1 MLCPTCLSEFDEEGL
16 AACPRCGTPI
26 DRAEPEPA
34 DAAPVRDVLPPPG
47 AEDDIPLIKPPD
59 DRRLAAEE
67 PPRTAVERGSVGAVV
82 GRVVGVFAVVGF
94 GLGIGVLLFLWAT
107 GFFDPVQGLDDFGR
121 VFVGGLA
128 VAAVFVFALLIGVVV
143 AVFAG
148 LHAANTADSR
158 ASAATSGA
166 LAGGIGH
173 IALVIVLG
181 VILLVGFRV
190 LSPDSPP
197 VGAVP
202 SPTPLGTAEG
212 VPCEEVFGVGS
223 AVCETTEE
231 TSDVPDDSS
240 FADSNDEVTVDN
252 LARLGVGVLP
262 AALVGAVTG
271 AILFPRRRVRS

>member
-1 MLCPTCLSEFDEEGL
+1 VPDE
-16 AACPRCGTPI
+16 AV
-26 DRAEPEPA
+26 PA
-34 DAAPVRDVLPPPG
+34 DAEPAEPVTDRDVLPPPD

-59 DRRLAAEE
+59 DRRLSAEA
-67 PPRTAVERGSVGAVV
+67 PPPPAGFLPVKQVSLGVVV

-148 LHAANTADSR
+148 LHAANTAESA

-173 IALVIVLG
+173 IALVVVLG
-181 VILLVGFRV
+181 AVLLLGFRV
-190 LSPDSPP
+190 LAP
-197 VGAVP
+197 P
-202 SPTPLGTAEG
+202 SPTPPVAASPTPPGLADD
-212 VPCEEVFGVGS
+212 VPCEEIFGADS
-223 AVCETTEE
+223 AVCDAAME
-231 TSDVPDDSS
+231 TSDIPDGSS
-240 FADSNDEVTVDN
+240 FADTSDDVTVGN
-252 LARLGVGVLP
+252 LSKLALGVIP

-271 AILFPRRRVRS
+271 AILFPRRRVRP